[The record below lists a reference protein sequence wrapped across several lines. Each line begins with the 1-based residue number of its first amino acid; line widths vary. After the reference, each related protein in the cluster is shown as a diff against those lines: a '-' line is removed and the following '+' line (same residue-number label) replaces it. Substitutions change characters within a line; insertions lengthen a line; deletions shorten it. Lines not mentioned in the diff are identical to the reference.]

1 VARRALLYMTGMVLG
16 WCVAVAL
23 LLMTTGCAH
32 AGQIHARAAGMPV
45 TDRDSLDCNAP
56 GLPRTGPGSLM
67 SWIYRQNGALVQYD
81 SIGVVAA
88 GTKVNFPSIWLPSGR
103 YYEDFAA
110 RDSGGVS
117 CPVRRWFTIRGVPQS
132 PAPDPVAP
140 GER

>member
-1 VARRALLYMTGMVLG
+1 MTGMVLG
-16 WCVAVAL
+16 WCVALAL

-110 RDSGGVS
+110 RD
-117 CPVRRWFTIRGVPQS
+117 
-132 PAPDPVAP
+132 
-140 GER
+140 